1 MRSVTRFW
9 IGALLVIALSI
20 PALAQKQSGYEVTRF
35 SCDSKPTVVQGLS
48 NAGDAAGYTME
59 SLEQAQLGNPANY
72 KAHVW
77 YWLTQQCMDLNLTN
91 IGGTPVHGA
100 QAMGINRSRVTV
112 GFAYTSTVNTTD
124 SVGWLLQQNGLI
136 VRVTHPLDVNHNR
149 TRLSGINDDGRIT
162 GWYLED
168 AGGGTLIERGF
179 ILEPDLTTFTFL
191 PIAGASA
198 PYSIS
203 NTGVVTG
210 WMQPPGGAR
219 SGFILNSRGRIT
231 TVAALELRQI
241 DSSQEVAAF
250 AEDGSITSY
259 IYSPKGNKLKV
270 VDSPDAGTSLMLN
283 AINDAGQIGGAIIS
297 PSSVEGYIRSPAR
310 LRFR

>member
-20 PALAQKQSGYEVTRF
+20 PALAQKQSSDVVTRF
-35 SCDSKPTVVQGLS
+35 TCSGKPTVVQGLG

-59 SLEQAQLGNPANY
+59 SPDQAGDPANY
-72 KAHVW
+72 KAYVR
-77 YWLTQQCMDLNLTN
+77 YWLLQSCSSLNLTS
-91 IGGTPVHGA
+91 IDGTHAYGA
-100 QAMGINRSRVTV
+100 LAMGINRHRTTV
-112 GFAYTSTVNTTD
+112 GFAYTSSNNTTD

-162 GWYLED
+162 GWYLEEM
-168 AGGGTLIERGF
+168 GGGTLVERGF

-203 NTGVVTG
+203 NTGEIAG

-250 AEDGSITSY
+250 AEDVSITSY
-259 IYSPKGNKLKV
+259 VYSPKGNKLKA